1 MSGASN
7 KNRRAAFAYVLLAML
22 LAASAQAAGEGG
34 NDSHLLKSFPLPS
47 PSPVLRA
54 MNAEDPFAESHARLM
69 RAADAQIEKVRDARM
84 PEAARPAP
92 IPSAESPG
100 DFEALSA
107 IRPEAIAAARERL
120 RALGVEADRIFAEEG
135 VPQAL
140 LVVAQVESNFNPLA
154 LSPKGARGLW
164 QLMPETAA
172 RFGLRVDTKKDD
184 RTHPVLATRAAA
196 RYLRELYVRFGD
208 WLLALAAYNA
218 GEGRVES
225 ALAQAAADKPS
236 ASLRAS
242 FWHLAT
248 LGLLPEETRRYVPA
262 ILARL

>member
-1 MSGASN
+1 MKARHIPGLVLFFATGFLAVPAIAGGGSGPA
-7 KNRRAAFAYVLLAML
+7 
-22 LAASAQAAGEGG
+22 
-34 NDSHLLKSFPLPS
+34 
-47 PSPVLRA
+47 
-54 MNAEDPFAESHARLM
+54 DPFAESHSRLM
-69 RAADAQIEKVRDARM
+69 RAADAHLEQMRDARA
-84 PEAARPAP
+84 PEAVRPAAGTP
-92 IPSAESPG
+92 VEPQGES
-100 DFEALSA
+100 EAFAA
-107 IRPEAIAAARERL
+107 IRPEAVAEARERL

-140 LVVAQVESNFNPLA
+140 LVVAQVESNFDPLA

-172 RFGLRVDTKKDD
+172 RFGLRVDAKMDE
-184 RTHPVLATRAAA
+184 RTHPVRATRAAA
-196 RYLRELYVRFGD
+196 RYLRELYLRFGD

-225 ALAQAAADKPS
+225 ALARAASHDPS
-236 ASLRAS
+236 ISPRAS
-242 FWHLAT
+242 FWRLAI

>member
-1 MSGASN
+1 MSTPLN
-7 KNRRAAFAYVLLAML
+7 KHRRATLASVLLV
-22 LAASAQAAGEGG
+22 LAVLFATSAQAAGEG
-34 NDSHLLKSFPLPS
+34 DKP
-47 PSPVLRA
+47 A
-54 MNAEDPFAESHARLM
+54 DPFAESHARLM
-69 RAADAQIEKVRDARM
+69 RAADAHLEKAREARV

-92 IPSAESPG
+92 SEPAEPLRDS
-100 DFEALSA
+100 DALA
-107 IRPEAIAAARERL
+107 AVQPEAVAAARERL

-172 RFGLRVDTKKDD
+172 RFGLRVDARTDE
-184 RTHPVLATRAAA
+184 RTHPVRATRAAA
-196 RYLRELYVRFGD
+196 RYLRELHLRFGD

-218 GEGRVES
+218 GEGRIES
-225 ALAQAAADKPS
+225 ALARATAGRPADS
-236 ASLRAS
+236 FRAS

>member
-1 MSGASN
+1 MNA
-7 KNRRAAFAYVLLAML
+7 RRILGFVLLLASGL
-22 LAASAQAAGEGG
+22 LVVPARAGGSG
-34 NDSHLLKSFPLPS
+34 P
-47 PSPVLRA
+47 A
-54 MNAEDPFAESHARLM
+54 DPFAESHARLM
-69 RAADAQIEKVRDARM
+69 RAADAQLEKMQDALAL
-84 PEAARPAP
+84 AARDTGGPQGSRPTEPQGVPRLRDETLA
-92 IPSAESPG
+92 
-100 DFEALSA
+100 A
-107 IRPEAIAAARERL
+107 IRPEAVAAARERL
-120 RALGVEADRIFAEEG
+120 RALGVDADRIFAEEG

-140 LVVAQVESNFNPLA
+140 LVVAQVESNFDPLA

-172 RFGLRVDTKKDD
+172 RFGLRVEARIDE
-184 RTHPVLATRAAA
+184 RTHPVRATRAAA
-196 RYLRELYVRFGD
+196 RYLRELYLRFGD

-225 ALAQAAADKPS
+225 ALARAAMGQPA
-236 ASLRAS
+236 ASFRAS

>member
-1 MSGASN
+1 MKAHCIRGI
-7 KNRRAAFAYVLLAML
+7 VLLVASVS
-22 LAASAQAAGEGG
+22 LAVPAIAGSG
-34 NDSHLLKSFPLPS
+34 P
-47 PSPVLRA
+47 A
-54 MNAEDPFAESHARLM
+54 DPFAESHARLIQ
-69 RAADAQIEKVRDARM
+69 AADFHLAQARRSPVECGALAPLSWPHRIPPPGEKDKSTAELTFRTPYAKR
-84 PEAARPAP
+84 EAG
-92 IPSAESPG
+92 ESEG
-100 DFEALSA
+100 LAA
-107 IRPEAIAAARERL
+107 IRPEAVAAARERL

-140 LVVAQVESNFNPLA
+140 LVVAQVESNFDPLA

-172 RFGLRVDTKKDD
+172 RFGLRVDAGIDE
-184 RTHPVLATRAAA
+184 RTHPVPATRAAA
-196 RYLRELYVRFGD
+196 RYLRELYLRFGD

-225 ALAQAAADKPS
+225 ALARAASGKPS
-236 ASLRAS
+236 PSFRAS